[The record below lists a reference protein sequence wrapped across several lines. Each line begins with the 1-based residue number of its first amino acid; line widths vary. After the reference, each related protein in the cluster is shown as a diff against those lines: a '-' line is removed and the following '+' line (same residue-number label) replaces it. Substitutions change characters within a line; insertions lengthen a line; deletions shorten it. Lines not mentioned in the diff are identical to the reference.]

1 MGIQHNDDASLQR
14 WGRNLKTI
22 EPALQEVAEEHR
34 KAHESTV
41 AAAEAVTKIAN
52 QAQSDLP
59 VSKSLAA
66 EADALAAS
74 LRSLAADEEALER
87 RRAALIGRAASLP
100 GAYGRE
106 HETDE
111 DRLTAPRNSTA
122 AEKRA
127 DVTAA
132 QQDT

>member
-1 MGIQHNDDASLQR
+1 MGIEHREDTSLQA

-22 EPALQEVAEEHR
+22 EPALTEVAGKH
-34 KAHESTV
+34 KAAHEETM
-41 AAAEAVTKIAN
+41 ATAEAVTRIAA

-66 EADALAAS
+66 EAESLAAG
-74 LRSLAADEEALER
+74 LRAVAADEEALAS
-87 RRAALIGRAASLP
+87 RRADLIGRAAALP
-100 GAYGRE
+100 ATYQRE

-111 DRLTAPRNSTA
+111 DRLNAPRNSAA

-127 DVTAA
+127 DVQTA